1 MIAYLSLFTLQSQVG
16 PDTLED
22 IMAAT
27 RVHLLRVPEVLAV
40 KTGKRVKPSDPFDWF
55 IYLEVE
61 SMDKLAICLDDP
73 NYIKFRESFLK
84 PNVETQS
91 STAFEMEPRKD
102 LRYS

>member
-1 MIAYLSLFTLQSQVG
+1 MIAYLSLFTLQPQVG
-16 PDTLED
+16 ADDLEE

-40 KTGKRVKPSDPFDWF
+40 KTGKRVKSGDPYDWF
-55 IYLEVE
+55 IYLELE
-61 SMDKLAICLDDP
+61 NMDKLAMCLDDP
-73 NYIKFRESFLK
+73 NYIKFREGFLK